1 MKKFINLCLIYSLI
15 FSFGNLALA
24 AEVPLNKVAKKE
36 KDEKVHIVKPEKT
49 KKINLKRQKKQ
60 NKENAK
66 TKQETSKEAEGMYE
80 TKFPTINSKIEY
92 TDMNG

>member
-1 MKKFINLCLIYSLI
+1 ML
-15 FSFGNLALA
+15 
-24 AEVPLNKVAKKE
+24 
-36 KDEKVHIVKPEKT
+36 KPEKT

-92 TDMNG
+92 TDMNGEVTLSDCIKLCNNSSPDNYVSNK